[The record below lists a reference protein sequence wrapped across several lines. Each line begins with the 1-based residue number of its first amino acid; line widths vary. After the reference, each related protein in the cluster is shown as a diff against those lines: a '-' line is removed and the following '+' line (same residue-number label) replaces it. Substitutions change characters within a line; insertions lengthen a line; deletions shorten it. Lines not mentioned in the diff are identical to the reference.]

1 MATHA
6 LLGILIGNLNTFVQ
20 NEIAALSG
28 VDSQIQDLSENLS
41 AIRALFQDAAEDQF
55 TSHVMKDWLN
65 KLSDAAHVL
74 EDILEDCSTE
84 SNRLQ
89 SEGWSARLH
98 PKTILFRHA
107 ISKRMKDMVKRF
119 QRIDDDRRRFQLP
132 LGVRQR
138 QQEDDDLR
146 QTTSAITDQHQ
157 MYGRDEEKDKIVGFL
172 TEHASSTDGLSVYP
186 VVGMGGLGKTTLA
199 RWVFNDD
206 RVKQHFDLRIWVCV
220 STNFN
225 MMRILQSIVESSTG
239 VNPNL
244 STLEAMQNKVQ
255 QVLLDKRWLLVLDDV
270 WENDKWEDLKSVLN
284 SRGCETKG
292 VSILVTTR
300 DQTVASAMETCPTQS
315 HHLQPLPKDDNWS
328 LFTHYAFDPNKEQP
342 AKLVEIGKE
351 IVRRC
356 VGNPLASKVVGS
368 LLRNK
373 REEKQ
378 WLDVL
383 ESKFWDIDAVMGA
396 LRLSY
401 FHLKPSSRECFCFCA
416 LYPEDFRI
424 SKEQL
429 IHLWMANGLTKS
441 KGHLEVEDVGNQQWE
456 ELLQRSFFQEV
467 STDKYGNTTFKIHD
481 LFLDLAHSIVGEEY
495 KAYDESAS
503 LTNLSR
509 RVHHV
514 SYSGLP
520 ELNQHTLKNI
530 ESLRTFIDLDPTIS
544 NLFAG
549 SPALVLRKVQLC
561 NSLRALRTRSS
572 ELSALKSLTHLR
584 YLNIYN
590 SYITKLPK
598 CVSRLQKLQI
608 LKLEHCYL
616 LTCLSKHI
624 LKLKDLRHLL
634 IDGCPSLI
642 EMPPKMG
649 ELKQLKTLNIF
660 IVDSKAKHGLA
671 ELHDLQL
678 GGRLQIKGLENVQSE
693 DDATEAN
700 LMSKKELSYLYLSW
714 NSDSNSNSLCISP
727 ERVLEALEP
736 PPNLKNLGING
747 YRGSQFPGWVRNTNI
762 FSSLVNVILF
772 DCNNCEQIPP
782 LGKLRHLE
790 SLYVCG
796 MKDVKYIDEDSYDGV
811 EEKVAFKSLKELTL
825 IDLPKLER
833 ILRDEGVEMLPLVS
847 KLTIPCSPNLKLPIL
862 QSVEVL
868 EIKGLKSDNEDMASF
883 PEEIFLSMRYV
894 KQLTISSFRKL
905 KVLPQELGTLSSLQK
920 LHIHDCV
927 ELESLA
933 ENVFQG
939 LSSLRRLII
948 SDCQRLKS
956 LSSVVEH
963 LTCLESLRI
972 LFCPELTTLPTN
984 MNKLT
989 ALHHV
994 FIEGRVPEG
1003 LQCIPSL
1010 KSLTLL
1016 VVDSLPEWLGDMTS
1030 LESLYIGRSP
1040 RIRSLPSSF
1049 RNLTNLRSLTIEKCA
1064 GLEQRCQRETGQ
1076 DWPNIAHVPHVQLI
1090 PTLNVSQVP

>member
-6 LLGILIGNLNTFVQ
+6 LLGILIGNLYTFVQ

-28 VDSQIQDLSENLS
+28 VDSQTQDLSENLS

-55 TSHVMKDWLN
+55 TSHVMKDWLK

-74 EDILEDCSTE
+74 EDILEECSME

-89 SEGWSARLH
+89 SEGWLARFH

-119 QRIDDDRRRFQLP
+119 QLIDDDRRRFQLP

-146 QTTSAITDQHQ
+146 QTSSAITEHQ
-157 MYGRDEEKDKIVGFL
+157 MYGRDQDKHKIVDFL
-172 TEHASSTDGLSVYP
+172 TQHASSIDGLSVYP
-186 VVGMGGLGKTTLA
+186 IVGMGGLGKTTLA

-225 MMRILQSIVESSTG
+225 MMKILQSIIESCTG

-244 STLEAMQNKVQ
+244 STLEAMQSKVQ
-255 QVLLDKRWLLVLDDV
+255 QVFLDKRCLLVLDDV

-284 SRGCETKG
+284 SRGSETKG

-300 DQTVASAMETCPTQS
+300 DQIVASAMETCPTQS
-315 HHLQPLPKDDNWS
+315 HHLQPLPKDENWS
-328 LFTHYAFDPNKEQP
+328 LFTHYAFGPNKEQP

-378 WLDVL
+378 WLNVL

-396 LRLSY
+396 LRMSY
-401 FHLKPSSRECFCFCA
+401 FHLKPSARQCFCFCA

-429 IHLWMANGLTKS
+429 IHLWMANGL
-441 KGHLEVEDVGNQQWE
+441 LEVEDEGNRQWE

-467 STDKYGNTTFKIHD
+467 SIDANGNTTFKVHD
-481 LFLDLAHSIVGEEY
+481 LFLDLARCIVGEEY

-520 ELNQHTLKNI
+520 ELNQNTLKNI
-530 ESLRTFIDLDPTIS
+530 ESLRTFIDRYPAITSVLVQYQ
-544 NLFAG
+544 
-549 SPALVLRKVQLC
+549 ALVLSEVQLC

-572 ELSALKSLTHLR
+572 QLSTLKSLTHLR

-608 LKLEHCYL
+608 LKLEQCHF

-634 IDGCPSLI
+634 IEGCQALV

-660 IVDSKAKHGLA
+660 IVDSKSRHGLA

-678 GGRLQIKGLENVQSE
+678 GGRLHIKGLENVLSE
-693 DDATEAN
+693 HDAREAN

-714 NSDSNSNSLCISP
+714 NSHFNFNSLFICP

-782 LGKLRHLE
+782 LGKLPHLE
-790 SLYVCG
+790 GLYVCG

-825 IDLPKLER
+825 LKLPKLER
-833 ILRDEGVEMLPLVS
+833 IVRDEGVEMLPLVS
-847 KLTIPCSPNLKLPIL
+847 KVTISCSPNLKLPLL
-862 QSVEVL
+862 QSVEAL
-868 EIKGLKSDNEDMASF
+868 EI
-883 PEEIFLSMRYV
+883 
-894 KQLTISSFRKL
+894 
-905 KVLPQELGTLSSLQK
+905 
-920 LHIHDCV
+920 
-927 ELESLA
+927 
-933 ENVFQG
+933 
-939 LSSLRRLII
+939 
-948 SDCQRLKS
+948 
-956 LSSVVEH
+956 
-963 LTCLESLRI
+963 
-972 LFCPELTTLPTN
+972 
-984 MNKLT
+984 
-989 ALHHV
+989 
-994 FIEGRVPEG
+994 
-1003 LQCIPSL
+1003 
-1010 KSLTLL
+1010 
-1016 VVDSLPEWLGDMTS
+1016 
-1030 LESLYIGRSP
+1030 
-1040 RIRSLPSSF
+1040 
-1049 RNLTNLRSLTIEKCA
+1049 
-1064 GLEQRCQRETGQ
+1064 
-1076 DWPNIAHVPHVQLI
+1076 
-1090 PTLNVSQVP
+1090 